1 MRLMYM
7 RLKNFIGIQLGLGVN
22 EIEIPFYNGKN
33 KICMMIGANGSG
45 KSTILDNAVP
55 QPYVTGNDRA
65 KIIIVGMDGEK
76 EMWYQRGRLMYKLL
90 IKYNWNKSTES
101 HSTKGY
107 ILRIDGDKEEQ
118 LNPNG
123 NITSFKEIIDMEFML
138 DPSFMRLCK
147 LSQEA
152 VNISRMKTTERKTLM
167 SSLLDEAS
175 AYIEYGK
182 KVDGKCRFLNT
193 TIKNLA
199 SKIDKVGNIDDIKIN
214 LNRVSKQILET
225 QSDLEIY
232 KNKTAVTGN
241 KLSELDLSGYNQ
253 LLEYIDAD
261 NRVLNGNAYEKNKII
276 NNSSAS
282 FKLRGYRE
290 KGGID
295 KLGSRELEKIMVMAN
310 AEKETKVKEEQEIKN
325 NLNLIRAKFET
336 TNTELQVNI
345 KHRDSV
351 HRLELPEDIKK
362 SISIYEEQLRDI
374 DAKLAN
380 VDVVYESEKLLQIQ
394 DLVQEINQRIDRNLN
409 IAPELFEALMIN
421 FEKGSCISLKK
432 QFDSKYE
439 MNVGMEY
446 NLMKKRIPAVQEKL
460 YSLKAQRELKTKLES
475 RPSSCKIDNCPFIVD
490 ALGVPSNL
498 EEQIQQTETEL
509 ETLLAKQ
516 ETARKNQ
523 DIYMDA
529 SKICLE
535 FQEIYGMIKDN
546 RELLDEAPDNWH
558 FTVSAFVE
566 RIRNHSLFNDPVI
579 DLNSHLIIASL
590 NERYRD
596 IVDNILPRLNRDLE
610 LSQHTE
616 FILQSYIDKIE
627 SCQNLLKE
635 YSQEI
640 ESNSG
645 KLNVYKFE
653 IMDLSVFLEELERLV
668 YLQTHIEKANEN
680 LIKYH
685 KEEDKYKELI
695 ELRDR
700 LTKEYEEN
708 NKMVVLYQSKLDS
721 LTTEKD
727 QYSYD
732 EKLYQEYT
740 DERERLEKS
749 FIIHEKIRYALSS
762 KTGIPLIFLDMYL
775 NKTRLYANAI
785 LEELFG
791 DEYKLCSFEINATEF
806 RIPCEVRGELVSD
819 IALMSSGERAI
830 LSLVL
835 SLTLMYQSSS
845 EGSYDIITLDEM
857 DAVLDKTNR
866 NRFVDA
872 LEKLMEIF
880 NIEQILAV
888 SHNDG
893 FESYPVD
900 LVLLRDYKL
909 ENTTNKTI
917 IYKFK

>member
-7 RLKNFIGIQLGLGVN
+7 RLKNFIGIQLGLGVK

-65 KIIIVGMDGEK
+65 KIIIAGEDGEK
-76 EMWYQRGRLMYKLL
+76 EMWYQRGRLTYKLL

-138 DPSFMRLCK
+138 DPAFMRLCK

-167 SSLLDEAS
+167 SSLLEEAS

-199 SKIDKVGNIDDIKIN
+199 SKIDKVGNIDDIQNN
-214 LNRVSKQILET
+214 LMRVSKQELMTNTDLET
-225 QSDLEIY
+225 Y
-232 KNKTAVTGN
+232 KNKLAVTGN

-261 NRVLNGNAYEKNKII
+261 SRVCNENSHEKYKVI
-276 NNSSAS
+276 NNNSAS
-282 FKLRGYRE
+282 FKLGAYRE
-290 KGGID
+290 KGID
-295 KLGSRELEKIMVMAN
+295 KLGSRELEKIMVMN
-310 AEKETKVKEEQEIKN
+310 SAEKDNKEKEEQEIKN

-336 TNTELQVNI
+336 TNAELQVNI

-362 SISIYEEQLRDI
+362 SISIYEDQLRDI
-374 DAKLAN
+374 DTKLAN
-380 VDVVYESEKLLQIQ
+380 VDVVYESEKLLQVQ

-460 YSLKAQRELKTKLES
+460 YSLKAQRELKAKLEA
-475 RPSSCKIDNCPFIVD
+475 RPSSCKIDSCPFIVD

-498 EEQIQQTETEL
+498 EEQIQKAEEEL
-509 ETLLAKQ
+509 ETLLNKQ

-546 RELLDEAPDNWH
+546 RELLEEAPDNWH
-558 FTVSAFVE
+558 FTVQAFVE
-566 RIRNHSLFNDPVI
+566 RIRNHSIFNDPAI

-616 FILQSYIDKIE
+616 FILQSYIDKID
-627 SCQNLLKE
+627 SCNKLLEE

-640 ESNSG
+640 ESAKG
-645 KLNVYKFE
+645 KLNIYKFE
-653 IMDLSVFLEELERLV
+653 IMDLSVFLGELDRLI
-668 YLQTHIEKANEN
+668 YLQNHIEKATEN
-680 LIKYH
+680 LNNYH
-685 KEEDKYKELI
+685 KEEEKYKELI
-695 ELRDR
+695 ELRNR
-700 LTKEYEEN
+700 LMKEYEEN
-708 NKMVVLYQSKLDS
+708 EKMVNLYQSKLDS
-721 LTTEKD
+721 LIAERE

-732 EKLYQEYT
+732 EKLYYEYT
-740 DERERLEKS
+740 NERERLEKS

-775 NKTRLYANAI
+775 NKTRLYANTI

-872 LEKLMEIF
+872 LEKLMDIF

>member
-7 RLKNFIGIQLGLGVN
+7 RLKNFIGIQLGLGVK

-65 KIIIVGMDGEK
+65 KIIIAGEDGEK
-76 EMWYQRGRLMYKLL
+76 EMWYQRGRLTYKLL

-138 DPSFMRLCK
+138 DPAFMRLCK

-167 SSLLDEAS
+167 SSLLEEAS

-199 SKIDKVGNIDDIKIN
+199 SKIDKVGNIDDIQNN
-214 LNRVSKQILET
+214 LMRVSKQELMTSTDLET
-225 QSDLEIY
+225 Y
-232 KNKTAVTGN
+232 KNKLAVTGN

-261 NRVLNGNAYEKNKII
+261 SRVCNENSHEKYKVI
-276 NNSSAS
+276 NNNSAS
-282 FKLRGYRE
+282 FKLRAYRE
-290 KGGID
+290 KGID
-295 KLGSRELEKIMVMAN
+295 KLGSRELEKIMVMNN
-310 AEKETKVKEEQEIKN
+310 AEKDNKEKEEQEIKN

-336 TNTELQVNI
+336 TNAELQVNI

-362 SISIYEEQLRDI
+362 SITIYEDQLRDI
-374 DAKLAN
+374 DIKLAN

-409 IAPELFEALMIN
+409 IAPELFEALLIN

-446 NLMKKRIPAVQEKL
+446 NLMKKRIPALQEKL
-460 YSLKAQRELKTKLES
+460 YSLKAQRELKAKLEA
-475 RPSSCKIDNCPFIVD
+475 RPSSCKIDSCPFIVD

-498 EEQIQQTETEL
+498 EEQIQKAEEEL
-509 ETLLAKQ
+509 ETLLSKQ

-523 DIYMDA
+523 EIYMDA

-546 RELLDEAPDNWH
+546 RELLAEAPDNWH
-558 FTVSAFVE
+558 FTVQAFVE
-566 RIRNHSLFNDPVI
+566 RIRNHSIFNDPAI

-616 FILQSYIDKIE
+616 FILQSYIDKID
-627 SCQNLLKE
+627 SCNKLLEE

-640 ESNSG
+640 ESAKG
-645 KLNVYKFE
+645 KLNIYKFE
-653 IMDLSVFLEELERLV
+653 IMDLSVFLGELDRLL
-668 YLQTHIEKANEN
+668 YLQTHIEKATEN
-680 LIKYH
+680 LNNYH
-685 KEEDKYKELI
+685 KEEEKYKELI
-695 ELRDR
+695 ELRNR
-700 LTKEYEEN
+700 LMEEYEEN
-708 NKMVVLYQSKLDS
+708 EKMVNLYQSKLDS
-721 LTTEKD
+721 LIVERE

-732 EKLYQEYT
+732 EKLYYEYT
-740 DERERLEKS
+740 NERERLEKS

-775 NKTRLYANAI
+775 NKTRLYANTI

-819 IALMSSGERAI
+819 ISLMSSGERAI

>member
-7 RLKNFIGIQLGLGVN
+7 RLKNFIGIQLGLGVK

-65 KIIIVGMDGEK
+65 KIIIAGEDGEK
-76 EMWYQRGRLMYKLL
+76 EMWYQRGRLTYKLL

-138 DPSFMRLCK
+138 DPAFMRLCK

-167 SSLLDEAS
+167 SSLLEEAS

-199 SKIDKVGNIDDIKIN
+199 SKIDKVGNIDDIQNN
-214 LNRVSKQILET
+214 LMRVSKQELMTNTDLET
-225 QSDLEIY
+225 Y
-232 KNKTAVTGN
+232 KNKLAVTGN

-261 NRVLNGNAYEKNKII
+261 SRVCNENSHEKYKVI
-276 NNSSAS
+276 NNNSAS
-282 FKLRGYRE
+282 FKLRAYRE
-290 KGGID
+290 KGID
-295 KLGSRELEKIMVMAN
+295 KLGSRELEKIMVMNN
-310 AEKETKVKEEQEIKN
+310 AEKDNKEKEEQEIKN

-336 TNTELQVNI
+336 TNAELQVNI

-362 SISIYEEQLRDI
+362 SITIYEDQLRDI
-374 DAKLAN
+374 DIKLAN

-446 NLMKKRIPAVQEKL
+446 NLMKKRIPALQEKL
-460 YSLKAQRELKTKLES
+460 YSLKAQRELKAKLEA
-475 RPSSCKIDNCPFIVD
+475 RPSSCKIDSCPFIVD

-498 EEQIQQTETEL
+498 EEQIQKAEEEL
-509 ETLLAKQ
+509 ETLLSKQ

-523 DIYMDA
+523 EIYMDA

-546 RELLDEAPDNWH
+546 RELLAEAPDNWH
-558 FTVSAFVE
+558 FTVQAFVE
-566 RIRNHSLFNDPVI
+566 RIRNHSIFNDPAI

-616 FILQSYIDKIE
+616 FILQSYIDKID
-627 SCQNLLKE
+627 SCNKLLEE

-640 ESNSG
+640 ESAKG
-645 KLNVYKFE
+645 KLNIYKFE
-653 IMDLSVFLEELERLV
+653 IMDLSVFLGELDRLI
-668 YLQTHIEKANEN
+668 YLQTHIEKATEN
-680 LIKYH
+680 LNNYH
-685 KEEDKYKELI
+685 KEEEKYKELI
-695 ELRDR
+695 ELRNR
-700 LTKEYEEN
+700 LMKEYEEN
-708 NKMVVLYQSKLDS
+708 EKMVNLYQSKLDS
-721 LTTEKD
+721 LIAERE

-732 EKLYQEYT
+732 EKLYYEYT
-740 DERERLEKS
+740 NERERLEKS

-775 NKTRLYANAI
+775 NKTRLYANTI

>member
-7 RLKNFIGIQLGLGVN
+7 RLKNFIGIQLGLGVK

-65 KIIIVGMDGEK
+65 KIIIAGEDGEK
-76 EMWYQRGRLMYKLL
+76 EMWYQRGNLMYKLL

-107 ILRIDGDKEEQ
+107 ILRITGDKEEQ

-123 NITSFKEIIDMEFML
+123 NITSFKDIIDMEFML
-138 DPSFMRLCK
+138 DPAFMRLCK

-167 SSLLDEAS
+167 SSLLEEAS

-199 SKIDKVGNIDDIKIN
+199 SKIDKVGNIEDIQN
-214 LNRVSKQILET
+214 NILRLGKEWLAT
-225 QSDLEIY
+225 DSDLQTY
-232 KNKTAVTGN
+232 KDKLAVTGN

-253 LLEYIDAD
+253 LVEYIDATKR
-261 NRVLNGNAYEKNKII
+261 NYNENSYTKSKII
-276 NNSSAS
+276 SNNSAS
-282 FKLRGYRE
+282 FKLKAYRE
-290 KGGID
+290 KGID
-295 KLGSRELEKIMVMAN
+295 KLDVREIEKIKILSE
-310 AEKETKVKEEQEIKN
+310 AEKDTKVKEEQEIRN

-336 TNTELQVNI
+336 TNAELQVNI

-362 SISIYEEQLRDI
+362 SITIYENQLRDI
-374 DAKLAN
+374 DMKLAN

-446 NLMKKRIPAVQEKL
+446 NLMKKRIPAIQEKL
-460 YSLKAQRELKTKLES
+460 YSLKAQRELKAKLDN
-475 RPSSCKIDNCPFIVD
+475 RPTNCNIDSCPFIID

-498 EEQIQQTETEL
+498 EEQIQQAENEL
-509 ETLLAKQ
+509 DSLLAKQ

-523 DIYMDA
+523 EIYMDA

-546 RELLDEAPDNWH
+546 RELLDDAPDNWH

-566 RIRNHSLFNDPVI
+566 RIRNHSIFNDPNI

-627 SCQNLLKE
+627 SCQNLLNE
-635 YSQEI
+635 YSKEI
-640 ESNSG
+640 DSAKG
-645 KLNVYKFE
+645 KLNVYEFE
-653 IMDLSVFLEELERLV
+653 IMDLSVFLEELNRLIET
-668 YLQTHIEKANEN
+668 QTYIEDASTKLAE
-680 LIKYH
+680 YH
-685 KEEDKYKELI
+685 KEEEKYKELI
-695 ELRDR
+695 ELRNK
-700 LTKEYEEN
+700 LMKEYEDN
-708 NKMVVLYQSKLDS
+708 NKMVTLYQSKLDS
-721 LTTEKD
+721 LSKD
-727 QYSYD
+727 REQYAYD
-732 EKLYQEYT
+732 EKLYYEYT
-740 DERERLEKS
+740 DERKRLEES
-749 FIIHEKIRYALSS
+749 YVIHEKIRYALSS

-830 LSLVL
+830 ISLVL

>member
-7 RLKNFIGIQLGLGVN
+7 RLKNFIGIQLGLGVK

-65 KIIIVGMDGEK
+65 KIIIAGEDGEK
-76 EMWYQRGRLMYKLL
+76 EMWYQRGRLTYKLL

-138 DPSFMRLCK
+138 DPAFMRLCK

-167 SSLLDEAS
+167 SSLLEEAS

-199 SKIDKVGNIDDIKIN
+199 SKIDKVGNIDDIQNN
-214 LNRVSKQILET
+214 LMRVSKQELMTNTDLET
-225 QSDLEIY
+225 Y
-232 KNKTAVTGN
+232 KNKLAVTGN

-261 NRVLNGNAYEKNKII
+261 SRVCNENSHEKYKVI
-276 NNSSAS
+276 NNNSAS
-282 FKLRGYRE
+282 FKLRAYRE
-290 KGGID
+290 KGID
-295 KLGSRELEKIMVMAN
+295 KLGSRELEKIMVMN
-310 AEKETKVKEEQEIKN
+310 SSEKDNKEKEEQEIKN

-336 TNTELQVNI
+336 TNAELQVNI

-362 SISIYEEQLRDI
+362 SITIYEDQLRDI
-374 DAKLAN
+374 DMKLAN

-446 NLMKKRIPAVQEKL
+446 NLMKKRIPALQEKL
-460 YSLKAQRELKTKLES
+460 YSLKAQRELKAKLEA
-475 RPSSCKIDNCPFIVD
+475 RPSSCKIDSCPFIVD

-498 EEQIQQTETEL
+498 EEQIQKAEEEL

-523 DIYMDA
+523 EIYMDA

-546 RELLDEAPDNWH
+546 RELLAEAPDNWH
-558 FTVSAFVE
+558 FTVQAFVE
-566 RIRNHSLFNDPVI
+566 RIRNHSIFNDPAI

-616 FILQSYIDKIE
+616 FILQSYIDKID
-627 SCQNLLKE
+627 SCNKLLEE

-640 ESNSG
+640 ESAKG
-645 KLNVYKFE
+645 KLNIYKFE
-653 IMDLSVFLEELERLV
+653 IMDLSVFLGELDRLI
-668 YLQTHIEKANEN
+668 YLQTHIEKATEN
-680 LIKYH
+680 LNNYH
-685 KEEDKYKELI
+685 KEEEKYKELI
-695 ELRDR
+695 ELRNR
-700 LTKEYEEN
+700 LMKEYEEN
-708 NKMVVLYQSKLDS
+708 EKMVNLYQSKLDS
-721 LTTEKD
+721 LIAERE

-732 EKLYQEYT
+732 EKLYYEYT
-740 DERERLEKS
+740 NERERLEKS

-775 NKTRLYANAI
+775 NKTRLYANTI